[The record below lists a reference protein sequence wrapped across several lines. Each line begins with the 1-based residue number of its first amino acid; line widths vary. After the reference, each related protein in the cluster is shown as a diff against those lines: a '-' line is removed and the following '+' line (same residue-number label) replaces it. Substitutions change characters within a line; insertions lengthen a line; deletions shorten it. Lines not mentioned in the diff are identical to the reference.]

1 MPEDKFFVDTNVFIY
16 AYDIPAGKKHE
27 TAKGIVIDLWERGQG
42 MLSLQVLQ
50 EFFVNITKKVSKPL
64 EIRMAKEIV
73 RDLLKWDIVM
83 IDGESVLEGIDIHS
97 RYQFSFWDS
106 MIVHAALKGGASV
119 LLSEDF
125 EDGRIIEG
133 LTIKNPFTPQ
143 KG

>member
-1 MPEDKFFVDTNVFIY
+1 
-16 AYDIPAGKKHE
+16 
-27 TAKGIVIDLWERGQG
+27 

-73 RDLLKWDIVM
+73 QDLLKWDIVM

-106 MIVHAALKGGASV
+106 LIVHAALKGGASV

-133 LTIKNPFTPQ
+133 LKIKNPFAPE